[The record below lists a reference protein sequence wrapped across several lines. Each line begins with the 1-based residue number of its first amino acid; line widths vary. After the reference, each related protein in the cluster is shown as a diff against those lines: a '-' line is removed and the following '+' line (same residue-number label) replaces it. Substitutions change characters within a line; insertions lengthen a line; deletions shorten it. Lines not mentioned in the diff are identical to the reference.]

1 MAVYESDK
9 KYINK
14 DTLTN
19 YCNTNEH
26 LIVTPV
32 KGFVIELPGL
42 DGNSCMGGNMT
53 LGKNETGVAQELAAH
68 GILHAYAFPGPW
80 SWMNK
85 GARRLVDGIVDA
97 IKEIYHL
104 GENAPWMVMG
114 GSMGGLGALMYTC
127 TAKTK
132 PTACIAVCPC
142 TDVVKSFDVI
152 TEFPRTFIRA
162 ISDYD
167 MPFEEGL
174 KTLSPIE
181 HLGEMPDIPYLI
193 INDCADELFPEEELD
208 VYVEKLKEHVSN
220 VEYDKLKGCIHGE
233 ITVDEWHKIIQFL
246 ITNLSK

>member
-1 MAVYESDK
+1 MFESDK

-14 DTLTN
+14 DTLSC

-26 LIVTPV
+26 LITGEV
-32 KGFVIELPGL
+32 KGFVIEFPGL

-53 LGKNETGVAQELAAH
+53 LGKCDTGVAHELAAI
-68 GILHAYAFPGPW
+68 GIVHAYAFPGPW

-85 GARRLVDGIVDA
+85 GARRLADGIVAA
-97 IKEIYHL
+97 IKDKYGL
-104 GENAPWMVMG
+104 DDNAPWMVMG

-127 TAKTK
+127 TAQYK
-132 PTACIAVCPC
+132 PTACVAVCPC

-181 HLGEMPDIPYLI
+181 HLDEMPDIPYLI

-208 VYVEKLKEHVSN
+208 TYVNKLKERVSK
-220 VEYDKLKGCIHGE
+220 VEYDKLEGCVHGE
-233 ITVDEWHKIIQFL
+233 ITIDEWHKIIKFL
-246 ITNLSK
+246 IENLSK